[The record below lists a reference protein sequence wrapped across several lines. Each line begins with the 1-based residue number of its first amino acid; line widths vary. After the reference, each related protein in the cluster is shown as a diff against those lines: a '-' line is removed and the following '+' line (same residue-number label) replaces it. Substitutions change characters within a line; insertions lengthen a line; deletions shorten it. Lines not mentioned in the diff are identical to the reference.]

1 MGRGAIVRDICFG
14 LGFNRRMPKPQRMP
28 EPDEQVVL
36 DELRVDLISA
46 KQKAKWDRLVC
57 KHHYLK
63 NARLVGE
70 QLRYVVT
77 AADGRW
83 LALIGW
89 SAPALHLKARD
100 QSIEWTDAQRQ
111 ARLHLLAQNSRYVIL
126 ADRQKLPNLATRA
139 MALCLH
145 RLSPDWQ
152 KAYGHPIVMV
162 ESFVDRQFFR
172 ATAYKAGGW
181 EALGYSAGFK
191 RVSEDFY
198 QRHNRPKELWVKPLA
213 PQAWDWLRAEQL
225 PSHLAR
231 YEKAV
236 PPDCEVASEQMGSL
250 WERFEQVPEWREP
263 NGKRHK
269 LPTVLTITALACL
282 AGVGQGYRAV
292 SRFAERLT
300 KLQRRALRCWVH
312 PDTGKLK
319 VPSEAVFQRVLQ
331 AVPRRQVEAILL
343 PWQDQ
348 MLGAVPASDAV
359 VLDGKEVRGGKLMLV
374 NAVAQPSQRGM
385 GLEPVAR
392 KTNEI
397 PTARTLIQ
405 RLPLL
410 GRLVQMD
417 GMHTQHQT
425 VHQILY
431 EKGAD
436 YSLILRENQPTL
448 LETAQTLL
456 PESVPPSGPAH
467 PLSWRPQRIPGAGGQ
482 DD

>member
-1 MGRGAIVRDICFG
+1 
-14 LGFNRRMPKPQRMP
+14 MPNPG
-28 EPDEQVVL
+28 EQVVL
-36 DELRVDLISA
+36 DELRVDLIPA
-46 KQKAKWDRLVC
+46 KQKAKWDRLVRQR
-57 KHHYLK
+57 HYLK
-63 NARLVGE
+63 SARLVGE

-77 AADGRW
+77 DARGRW

-89 SAPALHLKARD
+89 SAAALHLKARD
-100 QSIEWTDAQRQ
+100 QSIEWTDAQRE

-126 ADRQKLPNLATRA
+126 ADRQQLPNLATRA
-139 MALCLH
+139 MALCLR
-145 RLSPDWQ
+145 RLSGDWQ

-162 ESFVDRQFFR
+162 ESFVDRQLFR

-181 EALGYSAGFK
+181 EALGYSSGFK
-191 RVSEDFY
+191 RVSQDFY
-198 QRHNRPKELWVKPLA
+198 ERHDRPKELWVKALEPR
-213 PQAWDWLRAEQL
+213 AWDWLRAEHL
-225 PSHLAR
+225 PASLAR

-236 PPDCEVASEQMGSL
+236 PPACGVVPEQMGSL
-250 WERFEQVPEWREP
+250 WERFEQVPEWRQP
-263 NGKRHK
+263 NGKRHR

-312 PDTGKLK
+312 PDTGKLE
-319 VPSEAVFQRVLQ
+319 VPSEAVFQRVLR
-331 AVPRRQVEAILL
+331 AVARAQVEAMVLQ
-343 PWQDQ
+343 WQDQ
-348 MLGAVPASDAV
+348 MLGAVPATDAV
-359 VLDGKEVRGGKLMLV
+359 VIDGKEVRGGDLMLV
-374 NAVAQPSQRGM
+374 NAVAQPSQRVLGV
-385 GLEPVAR
+385 EPVDA

-405 RLPLL
+405 RLPLT
-410 GRLVQMD
+410 GRLVQLD
-417 GMHTQHQT
+417 GMHTQHRT

-436 YSLILRENQPTL
+436 YSLILRDNQPTL
-448 LETAQTLL
+448 LQTAQTLL

-467 PLSWRPQRIPGAGGQ
+467 ARSGRAQGIPGAGRP